1 MDGSYEDSE
10 LEISGFK
17 SYRRNRDSGRGG
29 GITMYA
35 SKLLKSMRRQDLE
48 DGGMEVLWIQVNT
61 RRGNKLRYSET

>member
-10 LEISGFK
+10 L
-17 SYRRNRDSGRGG
+17 SYRRDRDSGRGG

-61 RRGNKLRYSET
+61 CKKRE